1 MSEHAASANGGSTQ
15 CTAARV
21 WLISGCSS
29 GFGRELARAAL
40 ARGER
45 VVAGARRVEDL
56 SELLALGGERVAGV
70 TLDVT
75 RAAHCTAAV
84 HEGVTRFGRIDGVI
98 NNAGYGI
105 VGALEDTPEADL
117 RHNFET
123 NFFGA
128 VNLTRAVLPTL
139 RGQRSGVIVNISAA
153 AAISNYA
160 GFGAYGASKAALE
173 FASEALR
180 EELRGFGIRVMVV
193 QPGPFRTDF
202 ISRSLKRV
210 ACSQPEYEASVG
222 KFAAMLGKMSGR
234 QTGDPAKA
242 AGVILDAACS
252 ENPPLRLVLG
262 KYAQDKVRR
271 KTAATLAELE
281 TWGPAGA
288 ATDFSV

>member
-1 MSEHAASANGGSTQ
+1 MTDP
-15 CTAARV
+15 TRV

-29 GFGRELARAAL
+29 GFGRELAKAAL

-45 VVAGARRVEDL
+45 VVAGARRHDDL
-56 SELLALGGERVAGV
+56 RDLIALDAERALPVL
-70 TLDVT
+70 LDVT
-75 RAAHCTAAV
+75 RPEDCAAAV
-84 HEGVTRFGRIDGVI
+84 DAALARFGRIDGVI
-98 NNAGYGI
+98 NNAGYGL
-105 VGALEDTPEADL
+105 VAALEDTGDADL

-128 VNLTRAVLPTL
+128 LNLTRAALPIL
-139 RGQRSGVIVNISAA
+139 RHQRSGVVVNISAA

-180 EELRGFGIRVMVV
+180 DELRGFGVRVMIV

-202 ISRSLKRV
+202 ISRSLKTV
-210 ACSQPEYEASVG
+210 ACSQPEYQASVG
-222 KFAAMLGKMSGR
+222 KFAAMLAKMSGR

-242 AGVILDAACS
+242 AGVILDAAAA

-271 KTAATLAELE
+271 KIAATLNELE
-281 TWGPAGA
+281 QWGPAAA
-288 ATDFSV
+288 ATDFNA